1 MAIGPMKRL
10 SRSETLGSIICLI
23 NQKGGCGKSSTCF
36 HLAGAFAQM
45 GLKVLLIDADPQGSL
60 SQGFFG
66 SQLVE
71 TLEADETLAGAFD
84 GSFIFQKPALAVRST
99 SWPAI
104 SIVPANQCLTQFN
117 VPHPER
123 LGLEQFALHEFLQSL
138 PPFDITLI
146 DCPPNLYG
154 CSWSALLASDYVVIP
169 VPPEDFGAQGLRVV
183 HQAIENA
190 QLLNPRLSL
199 LGHIVTRF
207 DRRLTV
213 HRSYEQKLRE
223 IHGDSVLRTVI
234 PEVSAFKV
242 SLACRCPVGIY
253 SPRTSAAC
261 LTSEL
266 GREILDHIHVA
277 NGYNTEAVTA

>member
-1 MAIGPMKRL
+1 VAIGT
-10 SRSETLGSIICLI
+10 RSDSIGLTTLGPTICFI

-60 SQGFFG
+60 SQGFLG
-66 SQLVE
+66 PQLVE

-84 GSFIFQKPALAVRST
+84 DSFAFHKPEQAVRST

-104 SIVPANQCLTQFN
+104 SIVPANQCLTPFN

-123 LGLEQFALHEFLQSL
+123 LGLEQFALQEFLHSM
-138 PPFDITLI
+138 PPSDITLI

-154 CSWSALLASDYVVIP
+154 CSWSALLASNYVIIP
-169 VPPEDFGAQGLRVV
+169 IPPEDFGAQGLRVV
-183 HQAIENA
+183 HQAIEHA
-190 QLLNPRLSL
+190 QVLNPRLSL
-199 LGHIVTRF
+199 LGHLVTRY
-207 DRRLTV
+207 DRRLVV
-213 HRSYEQKLRE
+213 HRSYEQRLRE
-223 IHGDSVLRTVI
+223 IHGDTVLRSVI

-253 SPRTSAAC
+253 SPRTAAAS

-266 GREILDHIHVA
+266 GREILDHIYAA
-277 NGYNTEAVTA
+277 NGFNSEAVTA